1 MGYTK
6 LPTDMNVVIENLGE
20 LTSLMTD
27 VCENQERIIQ
37 SNESS
42 AESLLQIQRM
52 MFALVVLV
60 IIITLINVGFLM
72 MQSRGELIIGF
83 VVYAIIFGAIT
94 TIVTMKNE
102 LVEVNQQLIESNA
115 KMAMF
120 FGYIEEE
127 ITKNNSSTKKKPLK
141 AVKDATDAFNKGEF

>member
-72 MQSRGELIIGF
+72 M
-83 VVYAIIFGAIT
+83 
-94 TIVTMKNE
+94 
-102 LVEVNQQLIESNA
+102 
-115 KMAMF
+115 
-120 FGYIEEE
+120 
-127 ITKNNSSTKKKPLK
+127 
-141 AVKDATDAFNKGEF
+141 

>member
-6 LPTDMNVVIENLGE
+6 LPTDMNVVIEHLGD

-52 MFALVVLV
+52 IFALVVLV

-72 MQSRGELIIGF
+72 M
-83 VVYAIIFGAIT
+83 
-94 TIVTMKNE
+94 
-102 LVEVNQQLIESNA
+102 
-115 KMAMF
+115 
-120 FGYIEEE
+120 
-127 ITKNNSSTKKKPLK
+127 
-141 AVKDATDAFNKGEF
+141 